1 MGEAAEPLDQ
11 LVVGRVRVGDTL
23 ASYAVVGEGEPL
35 LFLHGWALAQH
46 SYRHTLERLAQ
57 SGYRVIAPSLPGFGG
72 TPGLPGVPEG
82 MSFEQ
87 YATWVEDFCTAL
99 ELDEPVF
106 CVGHSFGGG
115 VAIRFAH
122 DFPERV
128 RCLVLVNSVGGSVW
142 QSSGGVVRTLAE
154 RPLWDWGL
162 HFPGDILPLKQ
173 MRRVLPVV
181 LEDALPNLIRNPMA
195 VLRVSKLAR
204 DADLTAELDELKA
217 RRLPVVVLWG
227 DQDRILPMDTF
238 EELCRRLGTEGST
251 VHGSHSWL
259 LADPDTFAEVLTN
272 AVSVAELAR
281 SMETDHDNKPREL
294 KSMKQARPRN
304 VVRQGPIDPS
314 VYLG

>member
-11 LVVGRVRVGDTL
+11 LVFGRVRVGDTL
-23 ASYAVVGEGEPL
+23 ASYAVSGEGRPL

-46 SYRHTLERLAQ
+46 SYRHTLERLVRA
-57 SGYRVIAPSLPGFGG
+57 GYRVYAPSLPGFGG
-72 TPGLPGVPEG
+72 TPGLPGG
-82 MSFEQ
+82 DDMSFER
-87 YATWVEDFCTAL
+87 YAKWVDDFCVAL
-99 ELDEPVF
+99 ELSEPAF

-122 DFPERV
+122 DYPERV

-204 DADLTAELDELKA
+204 DADLAAELDELKE

-238 EELCRRLGTEGST
+238 EELCRRLGTEGAV

-281 SMETDHDNKPREL
+281 DMEVESEGKPREL
-294 KSMKQARPRN
+294 KKMRRARPRD
-304 VVRQGPIDPS
+304 VVREGPIDPS